1 MIAGATLVE
10 LIDIVVVEEEVAV
23 GVEVA
28 VAFVGWLDS
37 WLRGWLRL
45 VTTGGRQ

>member
-1 MIAGATLVE
+1 MIAGAALVE
-10 LIDIVVVEEEVAV
+10 LIGTVMVEVAV

-28 VAFVGWLDS
+28 MVAFVGWLDS

-45 VTTGGRQ
+45 VG